1 MTLERVQLVFCLHER
16 DANSPYPMALA
27 ATYSSIRQRTNAS
40 LTVHVIADASVT
52 TRTRRRLR
60 RSLHASDRIRFHA
73 AEGVPEAYRLAL
85 EVNGH
90 FSPAIIWRAWITEY
104 LPHLKRCILL
114 DCDLQ
119 VLLDIQKIWNLDLQG
134 MCISAF
140 QGGKPHPQAYY
151 DWLQTTR
158 DRYFRMGV
166 VLMDLDRIRCCQP
179 FIAGRHRF
187 LEHAQHVKKTIP
199 QAGLLEQS
207 LFNHYFSKLYRP
219 LPFPLVPA
227 NRLDQDPD
235 RRSRINR
242 MLRQHQPMVLDLKG
256 WLSDSTISLSFW
268 SSLLHTPWRQLAV
281 QQTVKPPG
289 PPQSE
294 P

>member
-104 LPHLKRCILL
+104 LPHLKRCVLL

-140 QGGKPHPQAYY
+140 QGAS
-151 DWLQTTR
+151 LILRRITTGCR
-158 DRYFRMGV
+158 PPETVISAWESFSWTWTESGAANLSSRGV
-166 VLMDLDRIRCCQP
+166 
-179 FIAGRHRF
+179 
-187 LEHAQHVKKTIP
+187 T
-199 QAGLLEQS
+199 
-207 LFNHYFSKLYRP
+207 
-219 LPFPLVPA
+219 
-227 NRLDQDPD
+227 
-235 RRSRINR
+235 
-242 MLRQHQPMVLDLKG
+242 
-256 WLSDSTISLSFW
+256 DS
-268 SSLLHTPWRQLAV
+268 
-281 QQTVKPPG
+281 
-289 PPQSE
+289 
-294 P
+294 